1 MNQKP
6 TGSTPVARAASYES
20 VWPMRRGLFLGPVGT
35 LGGDTLPC
43 LGELCSGLD
52 DQQYLP

>member
-20 VWPMRRGLFLGPVGT
+20 VWPMCRGLFLGPVGT